1 MIALPAVPAL
11 AAGLGFHWSDGRP
24 LGVRGT
30 VYVWCGKWDDGFDVR
45 TLRIQQSSPFAPPWW
60 SIEVRAALARRGR
73 RVAFPTLS
81 GRNASMFAGHPRK
94 QLEAS
99 SDSERSR
106 GSLTILDDVSCRPGS
121 RVLLKVSAHLAS
133 EESGGPS
140 VDVAG
145 TFSGVVG
152 TRPAPG
158 VQP

>member
-1 MIALPAVPAL
+1 
-11 AAGLGFHWSDGRP
+11 
-24 LGVRGT
+24 
-30 VYVWCGKWDDGFDVR
+30 
-45 TLRIQQSSPFAPPWW
+45 
-60 SIEVRAALARRGR
+60 
-73 RVAFPTLS
+73 
-81 GRNASMFAGHPRK
+81 MFAGHARK

-121 RVLLKVSAHLAS
+121 RVRLRISAHLAS

-140 VDVAG
+140 VEVAG